1 MEIAIYAVS
10 VLYSPGPVNL
20 LALKAGLR
28 GPDWR
33 VAEYCLG
40 VGLAMFTCFALL
52 GLAGSVLVRDRLM
65 PWLAG
70 VGAAYIAYP
79 AWCLFRDDPRLETE
93 TGGRPDLH
101 LGRGYLLQFLNPKG
115 LMVILPVV
123 TVMFPAAEIEGW
135 EIPAIAALI
144 SLGAIGAPSAGRAQV
159 PRVVQPDDGVRDK
172 SCCRSQ
178 YSSFARIGWPAGDL
192 RPRNRAVAAVVS
204 VSVQARWATRYT
216 IGMLFV
222 ARISFA
228 IMNRGAARSPTPAR
242 AAAGLASAASSALHR
257 SI

>member
-1 MEIAIYAVS
+1 MPLRRPAGSFKTPPEWINARYAARALSHGRPLEIAIYAVS

-144 SLGAIGAPSAGRAQV
+144 SLGAIGAP
-159 PRVVQPDDGVRDK
+159 
-172 SCCRSQ
+172 
-178 YSSFARIGWPAGDL
+178 
-192 RPRNRAVAAVVS
+192 
-204 VSVQARWATRYT
+204 ATY
-216 IGMLFV
+216 
-222 ARISFA
+222 
-228 IMNRGAARSPTPAR
+228 
-242 AAAGLASAASSALHR
+242 AAAGALIGRRVAAPWFVALFNKTMALLLASVAACIVYDFLIVGAGGQT
-257 SI
+257 

>member
-70 VGAAYIAYP
+70 VGAAYIA
-79 AWCLFRDDPRLETE
+79 WRLFQVDPRLETE
-93 TGGRPDLH
+93 AGGRPDLH

-123 TVMFPAAEIEGW
+123 TVMFPAAGIHG
-135 EIPAIAALI
+135 
-144 SLGAIGAPSAGRAQV
+144 
-159 PRVVQPDDGVRDK
+159 
-172 SCCRSQ
+172 
-178 YSSFARIGWPAGDL
+178 
-192 RPRNRAVAAVVS
+192 
-204 VSVQARWATRYT
+204 
-216 IGMLFV
+216 
-222 ARISFA
+222 
-228 IMNRGAARSPTPAR
+228 
-242 AAAGLASAASSALHR
+242 
-257 SI
+257 